1 MEFRRC
7 MPPCTRFIAR
17 EDPHSKC
24 ILCLGFSHAREAVY
38 GTSNCEICDD
48 FRLITLR
55 SRLEDYECESSKF
68 SRRASSTN
76 APPREIAASREAAA
90 SRRAASWGS
99 DVELEEMESEQTG
112 LAFSLPPSSER
123 ARANSPVEFLPDFQ
137 FPSPKARDFVSFG
150 LDDILHTAAS
160 DSEDFGPALADA
172 LPPNSQEARP
182 SAAYS
187 ELVDVLSRAT
197 EKLAL
202 DWPDEPRESRAS
214 KLDDRFLIGAHSKL
228 ERRKLPFFSDLHREI
243 SSSWKQPFSSR
254 LTNAAAADFT
264 NLVGSVEQGYTAM
277 PVIEDTLA
285 SHLSP
290 SLAPSWK
297 SRPLLPSK
305 PCRTTSALIGKSYI
319 AAGQAGMALHTM
331 AILQAYQADVLKEM
345 DEGTGLTPEAV
356 KELRRATDLAL
367 RATKHTAR
375 AVGRSMAASVAA
387 ERHLWLNLTEIRE
400 REKTF
405 LMDAPISQ
413 SGLFGEAVSAV
424 VDKFRSAKTQSAA
437 LNQFMPRR
445 ARDFSTPSSSVSREQ
460 PPPRREP
467 PSGGAQA
474 TRLPPTTV
482 WGAQHF
488 SLRHPEQGRRGLSFT
503 VEGAAASRPSRHPI
517 SGMSSLARHYDSSV
531 TLPSRMGAFTRGIA
545 VGSPHNSN
553 RLHSSVWEKSP
564 PFRRGSPDSRK
575 PRRQGFCSTT
585 GTFLPPAERS
595 NRGSTADGSRTRF
608 LQPLLPRSKE
618 GRRLEAYPGSTAFES
633 FPLQREVQNADDEN
647 HHVSGSGGRLVCHHR
662 PEGCVFS
669 HPGRSQTQEIP
680 SVRLWREGLPI
691 QGSALRPG
699 FGPEDIYQMHG
710 CCTGPFEAPGHPCTE
725 LSGRLAHSGS
735 LQGASESSQGYRSRP
750 HPFSWPQN
758 ERQEEC
764 APPISTNCI
773 SRSSFGFRSDAG
785 PFGSCPD
792 TSFYSM
798 FGPLQARP
806 SCLCRYLPQAVG
818 PYGSSLPCVAPRAA
832 SHEAIPLVDE
842 GAEVTPHCTSYSP
855 CQSVAQLLSTPVN
868 VARPRLS
875 PERGENGCDPPSP
888 YDHDG
893 RINDRLGRG
902 LRRKAGEW
910 RVEGRVPLL
919 AYKLPGTQGCLP
931 GFEVFSPRSRGA
943 SCHSQ
948 DGQYGGCV
956 PHKPPR
962 RFKVAHPGQACAP
975 SSPLVSRQV
984 PLFEGGSRSGSTEP
998 GGRFSV
1004 ETEAQA
1010 GGMDVEPSDG
1020 IPDLGSVWQSGGG
1033 PLCFSRVIPVPA
1045 LVLPEFPDD
1054 SRHRCVRPPMAEC
1067 QSVRVSANKADS
1079 GSTMQSEG
1087 ERCPS
1092 PSHSPILALPDLVLG
1107 ANSPLVSASLGDSD
1121 QAGLTVPASG
1131 QDLAS
1136 SAGALEVVGM
1146 AHTGPRAVIDG
1157 LPAEVQE
1164 TIASA
1169 RAPATRKLY
1178 SSKWGVFESWCL
1190 TRAIDPVNCPVGPV
1204 LEFLQERLTAGAAA
1218 TTLRVYVAAIA
1229 ARRELDE
1236 IPLGRHRLVSAF
1248 MRGAR
1253 RLRPVRPTA
1262 VPSWDLSVVLE
1273 GLVTAPFEPLESAS
1287 DRILTLKVVLLLAL
1301 TSLKRVGDLQAFSV
1315 SETCM
1320 DFAPGLV
1327 KVTLRPRPGY
1337 IPKVLST
1344 SFRSQVVTLHSFH
1357 PPPFASSEDERLHML
1372 CLVRALKLYVDRS
1385 KVWRKSPQLLICFGA
1400 GRRGLATSKQRI
1412 SHWVRDAISLAY
1424 EARELPSPLSLR
1436 AHSTRGVA
1444 SSQALFRG
1452 VPLED
1457 ICVAAGWSSP
1467 HTFVRF
1473 YNLDVDTAP
1482 GSQVLSV

>member
-1 MEFRRC
+1 MS
-7 MPPCTRFIAR
+7 P
-17 EDPHSKC
+17 
-24 ILCLGFSHAREAVY
+24 
-38 GTSNCEICDD
+38 
-48 FRLITLR
+48 LR
-55 SRLEDYECESSKF
+55 
-68 SRRASSTN
+68 
-76 APPREIAASREAAA
+76 
-90 SRRAASWGS
+90 G
-99 DVELEEMESEQTG
+99 
-112 LAFSLPPSSER
+112 
-123 ARANSPVEFLPDFQ
+123 
-137 FPSPKARDFVSFG
+137 
-150 LDDILHTAAS
+150 
-160 DSEDFGPALADA
+160 
-172 LPPNSQEARP
+172 EARP
-182 SAAYS
+182 RKRFCLPRTRSPHLNLSQPPFEAWCADPVHPHFYS
-187 ELVDVLSRAT
+187 GWQLGDAFVFPPLQLVHSPQASRMLGDTAVSLLQCTELVPATRQPSTSLSII
-197 EKLAL
+197 
-202 DWPDEPRESRAS
+202 PS
-214 KLDDRFLIGAHSKL
+214 KDAEG
-228 ERRKLPFFSDLHREI
+228 
-243 SSSWKQPFSSR
+243 
-254 LTNAAAADFT
+254 
-264 NLVGSVEQGYTAM
+264 
-277 PVIEDTLA
+277 
-285 SHLSP
+285 SP
-290 SLAPSWK
+290 SRW
-297 SRPLLPSK
+297 RVPLLP
-305 PCRTTSALIGKSYI
+305 
-319 AAGQAGMALHTM
+319 
-331 AILQAYQADVLKEM
+331 
-345 DEGTGLTPEAV
+345 GL
-356 KELRRATDLAL
+356 LD
-367 RATKHTAR
+367 
-375 AVGRSMAASVAA
+375 
-387 ERHLWLNLTEIRE
+387 
-400 REKTF
+400 
-405 LMDAPISQ
+405 
-413 SGLFGEAVSAV
+413 
-424 VDKFRSAKTQSAA
+424 
-437 LNQFMPRR
+437 
-445 ARDFSTPSSSVSREQ
+445 TPSQVCLPLHDTLIPLSHFLHEW
-460 PPPRREP
+460 E
-467 PSGGAQA
+467 
-474 TRLPPTTV
+474 RLPGV
-482 WGAQHF
+482 
-488 SLRHPEQGRRGLSFT
+488 SLWVLRTIRTG
-503 VEGAAASRPSRHPI
+503 
-517 SGMSSLARHYDSSV
+517 Y
-531 TLPSRMGAFTRGIA
+531 TLQFGK
-545 VGSPHNSN
+545 
-553 RLHSSVWEKSP
+553 KSP
-564 PFRRGSPDSRK
+564 LFRRGSPDSSKQRL
-575 PRRQGFCSTT
+575 QGFCSTT

-595 NRGSTADGSRTRF
+595 NRGSTAVGSRTRF

-618 GRRLEAYPGSTAFES
+618 GWRLEAYSGSTAFEF
-633 FPLQREVQNADDEN
+633 FPLQREVQDADDEN
-647 HHVSGSGGRLVCHHR
+647 HHVSGPGGRLVCHHR

-669 HPGRSQTQEIP
+669 HPGRSKTQEIP

-691 QGSALRPG
+691 QAPALRPG
-699 FGPEDIYQMHG
+699 FGSEDIYQMHE
-710 CCTGPFEAPGHPCTE
+710 CCTGSFEAPGHSCTE

-750 HPFSWPQN
+750 HPFSWPQD

-764 APPISTNCI
+764 APPISTNCV
-773 SRSSFGFRSDAG
+773 SRSSFGFSSDAG

-792 TSFYSM
+792 TSSYSM
-798 FGPLQARP
+798 SGPLQARP
-806 SCLCRYLPQAVG
+806 SCLCRYLLQAVG
-818 PYGSSLPCVAPRAA
+818 PHGSSLPCVAPRAA

-842 GAEVTPHCTSYSP
+842 GAEVIPHCTSYSP
-855 CQSVAQLLSTPVN
+855 YQGVVQLLSTPVN

-893 RINDRLGRG
+893 RINDRLGHS
-902 LRRKAGEW
+902 LRRQAGE
-910 RVEGRVPLL
+910 RGVEGRVPLL

-931 GFEVFSPRSRGA
+931 GFEVFSPRSRGV
-943 SCHSQ
+943 SYHSQ

-962 RFKVAHPGQACAP
+962 RFKVAHPG
-975 SSPLVSRQV
+975 
-984 PLFEGGSRSGSTEP
+984 
-998 GGRFSV
+998 
-1004 ETEAQA
+1004 
-1010 GGMDVEPSDG
+1010 
-1020 IPDLGSVWQSGGG
+1020 
-1033 PLCFSRVIPVPA
+1033 
-1045 LVLPEFPDD
+1045 
-1054 SRHRCVRPPMAEC
+1054 HRCVRPPMAEC

-1087 ERCPS
+1087 ERRPS
-1092 PSHSPILALPDLVLG
+1092 PSHSPILALPDLVLR

-1164 TIASA
+1164 TIARA

-1236 IPLGRHRLVSAF
+1236 IPLGRHRMVSAF

-1357 PPPFASSEDERLHML
+1357 PPPFASSEDERLHLL
-1372 CLVRALKLYVDRS
+1372 CPVRALKLYVDRS

-1424 EARELPSPLSLR
+1424 EARNLPSPLSLR

>member
-7 MPPCTRFIAR
+7 IPPCARFIAR

-38 GTSNCEICDD
+38 GTSNCKICDD

-55 SRLEDYECESSKF
+55 SRLEDYERESSKF
-68 SRRASSTN
+68 SRRASSTS
-76 APPREIAASREAAA
+76 APPREIAA

-99 DVELEEMESEQTG
+99 DVELEEMEREQTG
-112 LAFSLPPSSER
+112 FAFSLPPSPER

-150 LDDILHTAAS
+150 LDVILHTAAS

-172 LPPNSQEARP
+172 LPPSGQEARP

-187 ELVDVLSRAT
+187 KLVDVLSRAT

-202 DWPDEPRESRAS
+202 DWPDEPRKSRAS
-214 KLDDRFLIGAHSKL
+214 KLHDRFLIGAHSKL
-228 ERRKLPFFSDLHREI
+228 ERRKLSFFSDLHREI

-277 PVIEDTLA
+277 PVIEDALA

-400 REKTF
+400 KEKTF

-437 LNQFMPRR
+437 RLRPRKRFCPPRTRSPHLNL
-445 ARDFSTPSSSVSREQ
+445 SQ
-460 PPPRREP
+460 PPFEAWCADPIHPHFHSGWQLGDAFVFPPLQPVHSPHVRRHSCFSP
-467 PSGGAQA
+467 AVYGTHAGHPS
-474 TRLPPTTV
+474 
-482 WGAQHF
+482 AQHF

-503 VEGAAASRPSRHPI
+503 VEGAVASRLSRHPI
-517 SGMSSLARHYDSSV
+517 SGMSSLARHSDPSV

-553 RLHSSVWEKSP
+553 RLHSSVWEKSS
-564 PFRRGSPDSRK
+564 PFRRGSPDSSKQRL
-575 PRRQGFCSTT
+575 QGFCSTT

-595 NRGSTADGSRTRF
+595 NRGSTAVGSRTRF

-618 GRRLEAYPGSTAFES
+618 GRRLEAYSGSTAFES
-633 FPLQREVQNADDEN
+633 FPLQRKVQDADDEDY
-647 HHVSGSGGRLVCHHR
+647 HVSGPGGRLVCHHR

-669 HPGRSQTQEIP
+669 HPGRSKTQEIP

-691 QGSALRPG
+691 QGPALRPG

-725 LSGRLAHSGS
+725 LSGQLAHSR
-735 LQGASESSQGYRSRP
+735 E
-750 HPFSWPQN
+750 
-758 ERQEEC
+758 
-764 APPISTNCI
+764 
-773 SRSSFGFRSDAG
+773 
-785 PFGSCPD
+785 
-792 TSFYSM
+792 
-798 FGPLQARP
+798 
-806 SCLCRYLPQAVG
+806 
-818 PYGSSLPCVAPRAA
+818 
-832 SHEAIPLVDE
+832 
-842 GAEVTPHCTSYSP
+842 
-855 CQSVAQLLSTPVN
+855 
-868 VARPRLS
+868 
-875 PERGENGCDPPSP
+875 
-888 YDHDG
+888 
-893 RINDRLGRG
+893 
-902 LRRKAGEW
+902 
-910 RVEGRVPLL
+910 
-919 AYKLPGTQGCLP
+919 
-931 GFEVFSPRSRGA
+931 
-943 SCHSQ
+943 
-948 DGQYGGCV
+948 
-956 PHKPPR
+956 
-962 RFKVAHPGQACAP
+962 
-975 SSPLVSRQV
+975 LVSRHRDIVLGHIHSLGLRMNAKKSVLLPSQRTVFLGVRLDSVQMQARLAPARIPVFTACLARFKLGHHVSVGTCRRLLGLMAAASPVLPLGLLHMRPFLWWMKELRLHPTV
-984 PLFEGGSRSGSTEP
+984 PATRLIRVSRSCCRHLLMWRDPVFLQSGVRMGAIHRRHMITTDASMTGWGAVFEGRRASGEWKEEFLFWHINCLELRAVFLALKYFLPVLGGHHIIVRTDNMAVVSHINRQGGSKSRTLDRLARHLLLWSQDKFLSLRAVHVP
-998 GGRFSV
+998 GV
-1004 ETEAQA
+1004 LNLA
-1010 GGMDVEPSDG
+1010 
-1020 IPDLGSVWQSGGG
+1020 
-1033 PLCFSRVIPVPA
+1033 VIPVPA

-1067 QSVRVSANKADS
+1067 QSVRISANKADS

-1107 ANSPLVSASLGDSD
+1107 ANSPLVSTSLGDSD

-1164 TIASA
+1164 IIASA

-1190 TRAIDPVNCPVGPV
+1190 TRAIGPVNCPVGPV

-1236 IPLGRHRLVSAF
+1236 IPLGRHRMVSAF

-1273 GLVTAPFEPLESAS
+1273 GLVTGNPCS
-1287 DRILTLKVVLLLAL
+1287 RN
-1301 TSLKRVGDLQAFSV
+1301 
-1315 SETCM
+1315 
-1320 DFAPGLV
+1320 
-1327 KVTLRPRPGY
+1327 
-1337 IPKVLST
+1337 
-1344 SFRSQVVTLHSFH
+1344 
-1357 PPPFASSEDERLHML
+1357 
-1372 CLVRALKLYVDRS
+1372 
-1385 KVWRKSPQLLICFGA
+1385 
-1400 GRRGLATSKQRI
+1400 
-1412 SHWVRDAISLAY
+1412 
-1424 EARELPSPLSLR
+1424 RE
-1436 AHSTRGVA
+1436 
-1444 SSQALFRG
+1444 
-1452 VPLED
+1452 
-1457 ICVAAGWSSP
+1457 
-1467 HTFVRF
+1467 
-1473 YNLDVDTAP
+1473 
-1482 GSQVLSV
+1482 

>member
-1 MEFRRC
+1 MQIQFTLIFTRAGSWGTRSSF
-7 MPPCTRFIAR
+7 PPLQPVHSPPASRMLGDIAVSLLQCTEPVPATRQPSTSLSAITSKDAEGFPSRWRVPLLPGLLDTQSQVCLPLHDTLIPLSYFLHEWERLPGVSLWVLRTIRTGYTLQFGKNPPRFDGVHLTVVNSAAKASVLQQELSSLLRKGAIEEVPQSEVER
-17 EDPHSKC
+17 
-24 ILCLGFSHAREAVY
+24 GF
-38 GTSNCEICDD
+38 
-48 FRLITLR
+48 
-55 SRLEDYECESSKF
+55 F
-68 SRRASSTN
+68 SRYFLVPKRDGGLRPILDLRRLNLSLYKGKFKMLTMRTIMSQVQEGDWFVTIDLKDAYFHIQVIHRHRRFLRFAFGGKAYQYKVLPFGLAL
-76 APPREIAASREAAA
+76 APRTFTKCMDAALAPLRLQGIRVLNYLDDWLILAHSRELVSRHRDIVLGHIHSLGLRMNAKKSVLLPSQRTVFLGVRLDSVQMQARLAPARIPVFTACLARFKLGHRVSVGTCRRLLGLMAAA
-90 SRRAASWGS
+90 SP
-99 DVELEEMESEQTG
+99 VLPLG
-112 LAFSLPPSSER
+112 LLHMRP
-123 ARANSPVEFLPDFQ
+123 FL
-137 FPSPKARDFVSFG
+137 
-150 LDDILHTAAS
+150 
-160 DSEDFGPALADA
+160 
-172 LPPNSQEARP
+172 
-182 SAAYS
+182 
-187 ELVDVLSRAT
+187 
-197 EKLAL
+197 
-202 DWPDEPRESRAS
+202 W
-214 KLDDRFLIGAHSKL
+214 
-228 ERRKLPFFSDLHREI
+228 
-243 SSSWKQPFSSR
+243 W
-254 LTNAAAADFT
+254 
-264 NLVGSVEQGYTAM
+264 M
-277 PVIEDTLA
+277 
-285 SHLSP
+285 
-290 SLAPSWK
+290 
-297 SRPLLPSK
+297 
-305 PCRTTSALIGKSYI
+305 
-319 AAGQAGMALHTM
+319 
-331 AILQAYQADVLKEM
+331 
-345 DEGTGLTPEAV
+345 
-356 KELRRATDLAL
+356 KELRLHPT
-367 RATKHTAR
+367 
-375 AVGRSMAASVAA
+375 V
-387 ERHLWLNLTEIRE
+387 
-400 REKTF
+400 
-405 LMDAPISQ
+405 P
-413 SGLFGEAVSAV
+413 
-424 VDKFRSAKTQSAA
+424 
-437 LNQFMPRR
+437 
-445 ARDFSTPSSSVSREQ
+445 
-460 PPPRREP
+460 
-467 PSGGAQA
+467 A
-474 TRLPPTTV
+474 TRL
-482 WGAQHF
+482 
-488 SLRHPEQGRRGLSFT
+488 S
-503 VEGAAASRPSRHPI
+503 
-517 SGMSSLARHYDSSV
+517 
-531 TLPSRMGAFTRGIA
+531 
-545 VGSPHNSN
+545 
-553 RLHSSVWEKSP
+553 
-564 PFRRGSPDSRK
+564 
-575 PRRQGFCSTT
+575 
-585 GTFLPPAERS
+585 
-595 NRGSTADGSRTRF
+595 
-608 LQPLLPRSKE
+608 
-618 GRRLEAYPGSTAFES
+618 
-633 FPLQREVQNADDEN
+633 
-647 HHVSGSGGRLVCHHR
+647 
-662 PEGCVFS
+662 
-669 HPGRSQTQEIP
+669 
-680 SVRLWREGLPI
+680 
-691 QGSALRPG
+691 
-699 FGPEDIYQMHG
+699 
-710 CCTGPFEAPGHPCTE
+710 
-725 LSGRLAHSGS
+725 
-735 LQGASESSQGYRSRP
+735 
-750 HPFSWPQN
+750 
-758 ERQEEC
+758 
-764 APPISTNCI
+764 
-773 SRSSFGFRSDAG
+773 
-785 PFGSCPD
+785 
-792 TSFYSM
+792 
-798 FGPLQARP
+798 
-806 SCLCRYLPQAVG
+806 
-818 PYGSSLPCVAPRAA
+818 
-832 SHEAIPLVDE
+832 
-842 GAEVTPHCTSYSP
+842 
-855 CQSVAQLLSTPVN
+855 QSVAQLLSTPVN

-893 RINDRLGRG
+893 RINDRLGRS

-962 RFKVAHPGQACAP
+962 GFKVAHPGQACAP
-975 SSPLVSRQV
+975 SSPLVPRQV

-1107 ANSPLVSASLGDSD
+1107 ANSPLVSTSLGDSD

-1131 QDLAS
+1131 QDLAF

-1157 LPAEVQE
+1157 LPAGVQE

-1229 ARRELDE
+1229 AQRELDE

-1273 GLVTAPFEPLESAS
+1273 GLVMAPFEPLESAS

-1372 CLVRALKLYVDRS
+1372 CPVRALKLYVDRS

-1424 EARELPSPLSLR
+1424 EARELTSPLSLR

-1467 HTFVRF
+1467 HTFIRF

>member
-1 MEFRRC
+1 MCRSNSPSFSLGLAVGGRVRLSPFAARPFAAGEPHVRR
-7 MPPCTRFIAR
+7 
-17 EDPHSKC
+17 HSC
-24 ILCLGFSHAREAVY
+24 FSPAVY
-38 GTSNCEICDD
+38 GT
-48 FRLITLR
+48 
-55 SRLEDYECESSKF
+55 
-68 SRRASSTN
+68 RAGH
-76 APPREIAASREAAA
+76 P
-90 SRRAASWGS
+90 
-99 DVELEEMESEQTG
+99 
-112 LAFSLPPSSER
+112 
-123 ARANSPVEFLPDFQ
+123 
-137 FPSPKARDFVSFG
+137 
-150 LDDILHTAAS
+150 
-160 DSEDFGPALADA
+160 
-172 LPPNSQEARP
+172 
-182 SAAYS
+182 
-187 ELVDVLSRAT
+187 
-197 EKLAL
+197 
-202 DWPDEPRESRAS
+202 
-214 KLDDRFLIGAHSKL
+214 
-228 ERRKLPFFSDLHREI
+228 
-243 SSSWKQPFSSR
+243 
-254 LTNAAAADFT
+254 
-264 NLVGSVEQGYTAM
+264 
-277 PVIEDTLA
+277 
-285 SHLSP
+285 
-290 SLAPSWK
+290 
-297 SRPLLPSK
+297 
-305 PCRTTSALIGKSYI
+305 
-319 AAGQAGMALHTM
+319 
-331 AILQAYQADVLKEM
+331 
-345 DEGTGLTPEAV
+345 
-356 KELRRATDLAL
+356 
-367 RATKHTAR
+367 
-375 AVGRSMAASVAA
+375 
-387 ERHLWLNLTEIRE
+387 
-400 REKTF
+400 
-405 LMDAPISQ
+405 
-413 SGLFGEAVSAV
+413 
-424 VDKFRSAKTQSAA
+424 
-437 LNQFMPRR
+437 
-445 ARDFSTPSSSVSREQ
+445 
-460 PPPRREP
+460 
-467 PSGGAQA
+467 
-474 TRLPPTTV
+474 
-482 WGAQHF
+482 QHF

-564 PFRRGSPDSRK
+564 PFRRGSPDSSK
-575 PRRQGFCSTT
+575 QRRQGFCST
-585 GTFLPPAERS
+585 TFLPPAERS
-595 NRGSTADGSRTRF
+595 NRGSTAVGSRTRF

-647 HHVSGSGGRLVCHHR
+647 HHVSGPGGRLVCHHR

-669 HPGRSQTQEIP
+669 HPGHSQTQEIP

-750 HPFSWPQN
+750 HPFSWPQD

-798 FGPLQARP
+798 FGLLQARP

-868 VARPRLS
+868 MARPRLS

-931 GFEVFSPRSRGA
+931 GFEVFSKNGEHHVIVRTDNMA
-943 SCHSQ
+943 
-948 DGQYGGCV
+948 V
-956 PHKPPR
+956 
-962 RFKVAHPGQACAP
+962 
-975 SSPLVSRQV
+975 VSHINRQ
-984 PLFEGGSRSGSTEP
+984 GGSRSRTLDRLARHLLLWSQDKFLSLRAVHVP
-998 GGRFSV
+998 GVLNLAADFLSRQKLKPG
-1004 ETEAQA
+1004 EWLLN
-1010 GGMDVEPSDG
+1010 G

-1054 SRHRCVRPPMAEC
+1054 SRHRCVRPPIAEC

-1372 CLVRALKLYVDRS
+1372 CPVRALKLYVDRS

-1457 ICVAAGWSSP
+1457 ICVAAAWSSP

-1473 YNLDVDTAP
+1473 YDLDVDTAP

>member
-24 ILCLGFSHAREAVY
+24 ILCLGYSHAREAVY
-38 GTSNCEICDD
+38 GTSNCKICDD

-55 SRLEDYECESSKF
+55 SRLEDYERESSKF

-76 APPREIAASREAAA
+76 APPREIAASREAAP

-112 LAFSLPPSSER
+112 LAFSLPPSPDR

-160 DSEDFGPALADA
+160 DSEDFGPASADA
-172 LPPNSQEARP
+172 LPPNGQGARP

-400 REKTF
+400 KEKVF

-413 SGLFGEAVSAV
+413 SGLFGEAVNAV

-437 LNQFMPRR
+437 LKQFMPRR

-460 PPPRREP
+460 PLPRREP

-474 TRLPPTTV
+474 TRPPPTAV
-482 WGAQHF
+482 WGARGRSSSRQQPRKRVNMKRPNKPAASANPGRSWPPGRNEESRFTVTGRGQTAKAFLPAPNTLSSLKSVTATLRGLVCRSNSPSFSLGLAVEGRVRLSPFAARPFAAGEPHVRRHSCFSPAVYGTRAGHPSAQHF

-517 SGMSSLARHYDSSV
+517 SGMSSLARHHDSSV

-564 PFRRGSPDSRK
+564 PFRRGSPDSSK
-575 PRRQGFCSTT
+575 QRRQGLCSTT

-595 NRGSTADGSRTRF
+595 NRGSTAVGSRTRF

-633 FPLQREVQNADDEN
+633 CPLQREVQDADYEN
-647 HHVSGSGGRLVCHHR
+647 HHISGPGRRLVCHHR

-669 HPGRSQTQEIP
+669 HPGRSETQEIP
-680 SVRLWREGLPI
+680 SVRLWREGLSI

-699 FGPEDIYQMHG
+699 FGPEDITKCMDAAL
-710 CCTGPFEAPGHPCTE
+710 APLRLQGIRV
-725 LSGRLAHSGS
+725 LNYLDDWLILAHSR
-735 LQGASESSQGYRSRP
+735 E
-750 HPFSWPQN
+750 
-758 ERQEEC
+758 
-764 APPISTNCI
+764 
-773 SRSSFGFRSDAG
+773 
-785 PFGSCPD
+785 
-792 TSFYSM
+792 
-798 FGPLQARP
+798 
-806 SCLCRYLPQAVG
+806 
-818 PYGSSLPCVAPRAA
+818 
-832 SHEAIPLVDE
+832 
-842 GAEVTPHCTSYSP
+842 
-855 CQSVAQLLSTPVN
+855 
-868 VARPRLS
+868 
-875 PERGENGCDPPSP
+875 
-888 YDHDG
+888 
-893 RINDRLGRG
+893 
-902 LRRKAGEW
+902 
-910 RVEGRVPLL
+910 
-919 AYKLPGTQGCLP
+919 
-931 GFEVFSPRSRGA
+931 
-943 SCHSQ
+943 
-948 DGQYGGCV
+948 
-956 PHKPPR
+956 
-962 RFKVAHPGQACAP
+962 
-975 SSPLVSRQV
+975 LVSRHRDIVLGHIHSLGLRMNAKKSVLLPSQRTVFLGVRLDSVQMQARLAPARIPVFTACLARFKLGHHVSVGTCRRLLGLMAAASPVLPLGLLHMRPFLWWMKELRLHPTV
-984 PLFEGGSRSGSTEP
+984 PATRLVRVSRSCCRHLLMWRDPVFLRSGVRMGAIHRRHMITTDASMTGWGAVFEGRPASGEWEEEFLFWHINCLELKAVFLALKCFLPVLGEHHVIVRTDNMAVVSHINRQGGSRSRTLD
-998 GGRFSV
+998 RL
-1004 ETEAQA
+1004 A
-1010 GGMDVEPSDG
+1010 
-1020 IPDLGSVWQSGGG
+1020 
-1033 PLCFSRVIPVPA
+1033 
-1045 LVLPEFPDD
+1045 
-1054 SRHRCVRPPMAEC
+1054 RH
-1067 QSVRVSANKADS
+1067 
-1079 GSTMQSEG
+1079 
-1087 ERCPS
+1087 
-1092 PSHSPILALPDLVLG
+1092 
-1107 ANSPLVSASLGDSD
+1107 
-1121 QAGLTVPASG
+1121 
-1131 QDLAS
+1131 
-1136 SAGALEVVGM
+1136 
-1146 AHTGPRAVIDG
+1146 
-1157 LPAEVQE
+1157 
-1164 TIASA
+1164 
-1169 RAPATRKLY
+1169 
-1178 SSKWGVFESWCL
+1178 
-1190 TRAIDPVNCPVGPV
+1190 
-1204 LEFLQERLTAGAAA
+1204 
-1218 TTLRVYVAAIA
+1218 
-1229 ARRELDE
+1229 
-1236 IPLGRHRLVSAF
+1236 
-1248 MRGAR
+1248 
-1253 RLRPVRPTA
+1253 
-1262 VPSWDLSVVLE
+1262 
-1273 GLVTAPFEPLESAS
+1273 
-1287 DRILTLKVVLLLAL
+1287 LLLW
-1301 TSLKRVGDLQAFSV
+1301 
-1315 SETCM
+1315 
-1320 DFAPGLV
+1320 
-1327 KVTLRPRPGY
+1327 
-1337 IPKVLST
+1337 
-1344 SFRSQVVTLHSFH
+1344 SQDKF
-1357 PPPFASSEDERLHML
+1357 
-1372 CLVRALKLYVDRS
+1372 
-1385 KVWRKSPQLLICFGA
+1385 
-1400 GRRGLATSKQRI
+1400 
-1412 SHWVRDAISLAY
+1412 
-1424 EARELPSPLSLR
+1424 LSLR
-1436 AHSTRGVA
+1436 AVHVPGVLNLA
-1444 SSQALFRG
+1444 ADFLSRQKLKPGEWMLNRQTVSQIWDLFGKAEVDLFASQESSQCPLWFSLSFPTTLGIDAFAHPWPNVNLYAFPPIKLIPAVLCRVKVSGARLLLIAPFWPSQTWFSELTPLLYRPPWEIPIRRDLLSQLQGKIWHPQPELWKLWVWPIQGQGLWLMVCLPKFRK
-1452 VPLED
+1452 P
-1457 ICVAAGWSSP
+1457 
-1467 HTFVRF
+1467 
-1473 YNLDVDTAP
+1473 
-1482 GSQVLSV
+1482 